1 MLSMA
6 DGEIEQLIYVSSAS
20 HLMTD
25 QELIEI
31 LNTARAKNEG
41 LDISGM
47 LVYSDGTFIQVLEGT
62 PSTVEHL
69 FRHIEMDA
77 RHRNCFQLLRQ
88 RVVARAFEGWSMGF
102 RALSPDDVANVIG
115 YIDFFGDRPVPERG
129 AAAYSLLTS
138 FRKQHDRE
146 LDFSLR

>member
-1 MLSMA
+1 MHSMFG
-6 DGEIEQLIYVSSAS
+6 GEIEQLIYVSSAT

-31 LNTARAKNEG
+31 LETARPKNEA

-47 LVYSDGTFIQVLEGT
+47 LVYSDGTFIQVLEGD
-62 PSTVEHL
+62 PQTVDTL
-69 FRHIEMDA
+69 FRRIETDP
-77 RHRNCFQLLRQ
+77 RHRSCFLLLRQ
-88 RVVARAFEGWSMGF
+88 KVETRAFEGWSMGF
-102 RALSPDDVANVIG
+102 RTLSSEEVSNVIG

-146 LDFSLR
+146 LDYSIG